1 MQEKLRRF
9 SDLLEAADHT
19 RRVAQNYLQTR
30 IDVDSLSDPHSDGA
44 VTRPEEV
51 HLVAA
56 ADRIVSRADS
66 TRRRMEE
73 ECQSFL
79 LSSTLPASSSSSG
92 GGDGE
97 SRHHRHRLEVQIVQ
111 DHLEDLS
118 ERMRTLGAVML
129 CRTPPSS
136 SSSSSS
142 RGLLHEHEGEGG
154 GEGSSNSSSVRTVK
168 FAVTSRYVLLPFCE
182 STIDHSVIR
191 RDHTA

>member
-1 MQEKLRRF
+1 MQEKLQRF
-9 SDLLEAADHT
+9 SELLDAADHT

-30 IDVDSLSDPHSDGA
+30 TDVDALSDAHSDDA

-79 LSSTLPASSSSSG
+79 LSNTLPASSSDDG
-92 GGDGE
+92 GE

-118 ERMRTLGAVML
+118 EHLRTLGAVML
-129 CRTPPSS
+129 CRTP
-136 SSSSSS
+136 SSSS

-154 GEGSSNSSSVRTVK
+154 GGEGSSSSSSNISSVRSKSSRGPVVTPHPSSSVRTVK
-168 FAVTSRYVLLPFCE
+168 FAVTSRYVLLL
-182 STIDHSVIR
+182 
-191 RDHTA
+191 

>member
-1 MQEKLRRF
+1 M
-9 SDLLEAADHT
+9 
-19 RRVAQNYLQTR
+19 AQNYLQTR
-30 IDVDSLSDPHSDGA
+30 TDVDALSDPHSDGA

-66 TRRRMEE
+66 TRRRMKE

-79 LSSTLPASSSSSG
+79 LSSTLPPSSSSSG

-97 SRHHRHRLEVQIVQ
+97 SRHHLHRLEVQIVQ

-129 CRTPPSS
+129 SRTPPSSSSS

-154 GEGSSNSSSVRTVK
+154 GEGSSSSNSSVRTVK
-168 FAVTSRYVLLPFCE
+168 FAVTSRYVL
-182 STIDHSVIR
+182 
-191 RDHTA
+191 

>member
-19 RRVAQNYLQTR
+19 RRVAQNYLQART
-30 IDVDSLSDPHSDGA
+30 DVDALSDPRSDGA
-44 VTRPEEV
+44 MTRPEEV

-66 TRRRMEE
+66 IRRRMEE

-136 SSSSSS
+136 SSSSS

-154 GEGSSNSSSVRTVK
+154 GEGSSSSSVRTVK
-168 FAVTSRYVLLPFCE
+168 FAVTSRYVL
-182 STIDHSVIR
+182 
-191 RDHTA
+191 